1 MKITVKDNEY
11 ELDLGIGFALN
22 LDSKYK
28 FKQKVAQDPDVEF
41 GLGVPLLYGQLTAV
55 SIQGIVDFSNAGFT
69 AVPKKQLPH
78 KEHQKAVEA
87 LAMEKGGFKPLA
99 HECIEELKNVGLY
112 QHIFEDPEDLTKTAY
127 AKRLAEQRLR
137 IAR

>member
-1 MKITVKDNEY
+1 MKIKAKDNEN

-28 FKQKVAQDPDVEF
+28 VKQKVAKDLDVEF
-41 GLGVPLLYGQLTAV
+41 GLDVQLVYGQLTAV
-55 SIQGIVDFSNAGFT
+55 SIQGIVDFFNAGL
-69 AVPKKQLPH
+69 ADVPKKQIPQ
-78 KEHQKAVEA
+78 KEVQKAVEA

-112 QHIFEDPEDLTKTAY
+112 QHIFEDPEDLTKTA
-127 AKRLAEQRLR
+127 
-137 IAR
+137 